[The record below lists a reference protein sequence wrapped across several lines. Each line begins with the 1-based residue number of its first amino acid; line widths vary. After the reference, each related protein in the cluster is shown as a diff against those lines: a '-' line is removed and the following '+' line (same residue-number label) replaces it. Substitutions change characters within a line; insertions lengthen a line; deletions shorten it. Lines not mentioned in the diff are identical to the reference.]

1 MAMNEKQIYCKLLD
15 IMTNKCA
22 LEAWLDIPNKELH
35 NKRPRYLMLSE
46 DGRKIISELIFKL
59 ENKNEI

>member
-1 MAMNEKQIYCKLLD
+1 MNEKQIYCKLLD
-15 IMTNKCA
+15 IMISKCI
-22 LEAWLDIPNKELH
+22 LEKWLDTPNKELH

-46 DGRKIISELIFKL
+46 DGRKIITEFIIKL

>member
-1 MAMNEKQIYCKLLD
+1 MNEKQIYCKLLD
-15 IMTNKCA
+15 IMISKCI
-22 LEAWLDIPNKELH
+22 LEKWLDTPNKQLH

-46 DGRKIISELIFKL
+46 DGRKMIIELVTKL